1 MEIEQDWQNYRS
13 KINESAAIFSVNL
26 GLFEQFPLVNHIC
39 EIVVQFDIPYLFGE
53 DGLPQLET
61 YSDLQRDLLKIS
73 TLISAQPNVHYAG
86 NTLCNGNATF
96 YFYCNDALDVTDV
109 IESSFPEAINIQKQ
123 FDPTWDLYFDFLVVS
138 PLEMKLNAT
147 AELLNMLKNNGKDLS
162 NNYQI
167 EHKFY
172 FSDKRCLSSFLEYIS
187 TNTMPFLDIRL
198 SPEVISIHEEEGG
211 YSVKLAQELSLDNS
225 YIFQLVK
232 EFDALAFQYE
242 GDYIGWECLDVLID
256 KPQLN

>member
-1 MEIEQDWQNYRS
+1 MEIEQDWQSYRS
-13 KINESAAIFSVNL
+13 TINENAAIFSVNL
-26 GLFEQFPLVNHIC
+26 GLFEQFPAVNHIC
-39 EIVVQFDIPYLFGE
+39 EIIVQFDVPYLS
-53 DGLPQLET
+53 DDTGLPQLET
-61 YSDLQRDLLKIS
+61 YVDLQQNLLKIS
-73 TLISAQPNVHYAG
+73 TLISAQPNVYYAG
-86 NTLCNGNATF
+86 NILCNGNATL

-109 IESSFPEAINIQKQ
+109 LDSSFPQATHIQKQ
-123 FDPTWDLYFDFLVVS
+123 FDPTWDLYFDFLIIS

-147 AELLNMLKNNGKDLS
+147 TELLNTLKNSGKDLS

-167 EHKFY
+167 EHKFH
-172 FSDKRCLSSFLEYIS
+172 FLNEQNLSSFLEYIS
-187 TNTMPFLDIRL
+187 TKAMPLGDIRL
-198 SPEVISIHEEEGG
+198 SSETISIHEEEEG
-211 YSVKLAQELSLDNS
+211 YTVKLVQELSLDNS